1 MQEELSAFCR
11 ASTTASARIRT
22 HLGFG
27 MLELYGH
34 GTRAGRL
41 VRVDPQRVMI
51 VGNGGFVEV
60 LATGAEWT
68 ATMPSGEDDVKVR
81 ILADPQGGSV
91 HMKSSD

>member
-1 MQEELSAFCR
+1 
-11 ASTTASARIRT
+11 
-22 HLGFG
+22 

-51 VGNGGFVEV
+51 VGNGGFAEV
-60 LATGAEWT
+60 LATSAEWS

-81 ILADPQGGSV
+81 ILADPQGGAV
-91 HMKSSD
+91 HVKSSD